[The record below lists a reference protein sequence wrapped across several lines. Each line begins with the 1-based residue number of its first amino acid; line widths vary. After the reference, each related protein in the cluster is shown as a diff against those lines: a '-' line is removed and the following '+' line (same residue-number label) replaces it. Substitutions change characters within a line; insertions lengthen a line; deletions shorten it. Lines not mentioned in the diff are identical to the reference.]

1 MSAAAKA
8 GFLYFKGLSSGTTYM
23 RAIFNEDVLQTLVRW
38 DNGGGV
44 PATTKGSDFITFP
57 EDVTLYDAVTITGIT
72 DTKQIKFMADYVPTN
87 YGIYWEAHLTTLN
100 NRPNL
105 NVGFRRGTRISAIS
119 TA

>member
-1 MSAAAKA
+1 MAATPKA

-23 RAIFNEDVLQTLVRW
+23 KAIFNEDVLQTLVRW

-44 PATTKGSDFITFP
+44 PATTKGSDFVTFP
-57 EDVTLYDAVTITGIT
+57 EAVTLVDAVTITGIV
-72 DTKQIKFMADYVPTN
+72 DTKQIKFMADYAPTI

-100 NRPNL
+100 NRPTL
-105 NVGFRRGTRISAIS
+105 NIGFKQGTRISAIS